1 MIYQPINP
9 NHPAQA
15 EWYESYFTIT
25 PESCQ
30 NAGYAAECKFET
42 DVYVICFNNLFLA
55 EYQIATLCRFFASPV
70 NIIMVDNN
78 NWLHP
83 DVSEALRQL
92 CEREGVT
99 YLKAPDNYY
108 QIQGH
113 FDPSMKLGTT
123 MNWLYVQCARKRN
136 PKYFGFL
143 DHDCF
148 LIHEFD
154 IRPHLDRLGMY
165 GEVVES
171 KKDSAWGLHVPALF
185 FRRDFVGDRLMD
197 FRASYPHE
205 LDTGGANYDVLYKD
219 YDRESYR
226 LSLVTP
232 RFDREDVN
240 RKDSVQHYALLDHV
254 WFHICATS
262 HDQLVGDGKYK
273 LAYSKGYL
281 DSRLQHG

>member
-1 MIYQPINP
+1 MMYRPINDK
-9 NHPAQA
+9 HPAQA
-15 EWYESYFTIT
+15 EWYESYFEIN
-25 PESCQ
+25 PETCL
-30 NAGYAAECKFET
+30 NVGYAAECKFET

-70 NIIMVDNN
+70 NIIIVDNN
-78 NWLHP
+78 NWLNLE
-83 DVSEALRQL
+83 VSEALRNL
-92 CEREGVT
+92 CEREGAT

-108 QIQGH
+108 QIKEY

-123 MNWLYVQCARKRN
+123 MNWLYVQCVMKRK

-148 LIHEFD
+148 LIRDFD

-185 FRRDFVGDRLMD
+185 FKRDFVGDRLMD

-205 LDTGGANYDVLYKD
+205 LDTGGANYDVLYKE
-219 YDRESYR
+219 YDREKYR
-226 LSLVTP
+226 LPMVTP

-240 RKDSVQHYALLDHV
+240 RKDSVQHYSILDHV